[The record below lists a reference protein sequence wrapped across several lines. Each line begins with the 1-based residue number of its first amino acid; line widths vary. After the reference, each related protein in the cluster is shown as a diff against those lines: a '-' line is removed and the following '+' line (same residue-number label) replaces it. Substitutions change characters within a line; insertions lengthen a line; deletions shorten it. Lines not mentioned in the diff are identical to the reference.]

1 MKRRLG
7 SKRILPPFEPETQWS
22 EISVLIYLILGL
34 CSEYRAGKETWAV
47 EDVDSS
53 ALAQILEII
62 SSRCALYVSVILR
75 KQEVHPS
82 FGGKIF

>member
-7 SKRILPPFEPETQWS
+7 SKKISPPFEPETQWS

-34 CSEYRAGKETWAV
+34 SSEYRAGKETRGG
-47 EDVDSS
+47 S

-62 SSRCALYVSVILR
+62 SSRCALYVSVILG
-75 KQEVHPS
+75 KPEVRPI
-82 FGGKIF
+82 FGGKKTF